1 MAAYLKRA
9 PFVKLAAFFKGD
21 PVATVKRDKTKAVAL
36 QKTLGNLD
44 GAGVRVGF
52 FEGSKYDDGTPV
64 ALVAATQEFGSPKQ
78 GIPPRPFMRQ
88 AIAQKSRWWA
98 RLVETGMNNA
108 AAGKMTAAQVW
119 DQVGMKAAGDV
130 RKAISEVQKPP
141 LKQATVNAR
150 LAKMADGK
158 TVGNLRKPLVETG
171 VMFNAVT
178 HELQQ

>member
-1 MAAYLKRA
+1 M
-9 PFVKLAAFFKGD
+9 
-21 PVATVKRDKTKAVAL
+21 ATVKRDKTKAVAM
-36 QKTLGNLD
+36 QKNLKALD

-88 AIAQKSRWWA
+88 AIAQHGRWWA
-98 RLVETGMNNA
+98 RLVETGMKTV
-108 AAGKMTAAQVW
+108 AAGGTVTPAQVW
-119 DQVGMKAAGDV
+119 DRVGLKAAGDV

-141 LKQATVNAR
+141 LKEKTVKAR

-178 HELQQ
+178 HELQT